1 MGKLIRLDTNFSGA
15 GFPKLVDYD
24 FARYRDQLL
33 AYPTLRGFFDAAQ
46 VVTTSGRVTQMTD
59 LSGNG
64 RHFVQATTSL
74 APAASTINGQPGVY
88 FDGTREMKAAGLFSG
103 ANEQSVA
110 MMIYA
115 PDAAADAM
123 MVMAEASLGS
133 YNFYVRSNRINAISG
148 GNTLFIDVAGTLL
161 HYKAGWNSQ
170 ADTSTLY
177 GNELSNVGDTA
188 QKPAPAGAA
197 NLGRWSDSNNT
208 AKFIGHIGYVAV
220 FDEDISKNAYL
231 RRLLDT
237 YARSRF
243 RTTDWVA

>member
-24 FARYRDQLL
+24 FARYRDHLL
-33 AYPTLRGFFDAAQ
+33 AYPTLRGFFDAEQ

-64 RHFVQATTSL
+64 RHFMQANTSL
-74 APAASTINGQPGVY
+74 APEPSTINEQPGVY
-88 FDGTREMKAAGLFSG
+88 FDGTREMKSDGLFSG

-110 MMIYA
+110 MMVYA
-115 PDAAADAM
+115 PDADSGAM
-123 MVMAEASLGS
+123 MVVAEASLGS

-148 GNTLFIDVAGTLL
+148 GNTLFIDVPSTLL

-177 GNELSNVGDTA
+177 GNELSNEGNTA
-188 QKPAPAGAA
+188 RRPAPAGDA

-208 AKFIGHIGYVAV
+208 AKLIGHVGYVAV
-220 FDEDISKNAYL
+220 FDEDLSKNRYL

-243 RTTDWVA
+243 RTTDWTA